1 MENIKIIISLLFII
15 LSVWYVNNIAS
26 LLTDE
31 RLILLRIVLIFVTLL
46 MCMCVIDI
54 VVFIDIP
61 LLKGDA
67 RSKIFEM
74 IRNLLIGVV
83 AFYLY
88 NNKPK
93 E

>member
-15 LSVWYVNNIAS
+15 LSVWYVNHIAS
-26 LLTDE
+26 LLDDE
-31 RLILLRIVLIFVTLL
+31 RLILLRVVIIFVTLL
-46 MCMCVIDI
+46 ICLCVIDI
-54 VVFIDIP
+54 VVFMDVP

-74 IRNLLIGVV
+74 IRYLLIGVV

-88 NNKPK
+88 NNKEK
-93 E
+93 H